1 MAVKGIRVGVAA
13 RGVFVVV
20 ALGAVS
26 GVLASSVSAAPK
38 SEVVYESVRSGPMNS
53 FFEWGPVGFPM
64 IGQTVTI
71 STPIRVDEVR
81 FFPDELSRW
90 KKLEYITRNQNGE
103 YDQAW
108 IESRFSG
115 KVPVDST
122 LEIWKYL
129 GEGAIPDSFDTL
141 EGFESVYR
149 ATTGKDIQLG
159 KPYTIPVKPA
169 VVLEPGRYFVS
180 LGMESPDK
188 NIAALRFWGQQNGT
202 NKKGGYGHDVPNPP
216 CKYKPTRDSTKGDRA
231 YKIDGSAMTPY
242 GPFPGTIG
250 FGTKFIEQDT
260 KVTECVVRGQ
270 YGDADMIWNPGDL
283 QMELIGRKVAR

>member
-1 MAVKGIRVGVAA
+1 MKASHLFGAAAAAVMVI
-13 RGVFVVV
+13 
-20 ALGAVS
+20 GAV
-26 GVLASSVSAAPK
+26 APSSVAAPK
-38 SEVVYESVRSGPMNS
+38 KEVVYESVRSGLMNS
-53 FFEWGPVGFPM
+53 FFELSPRHFPQ
-64 IGQTVTI
+64 IGQSVTI
-71 STPIRVDEVR
+71 TAPVRVDEVR
-81 FFPDELSRW
+81 VFPDELSRW

-122 LEIWKYL
+122 LEIWKFL

-180 LGMESPDK
+180 LGIESPDT

-202 NKKGGYGHDVPNPP
+202 NKMGGYGHDVPNPP
-216 CKYKPTRDSTKGDRA
+216 CKYKPTKDSTPGDSA
-231 YKIDGSAMTPY
+231 YKLNATDKAPS
-242 GPFPGTIG
+242 GPPPGTVG
-250 FGTKFIEQDT
+250 FGTTFMEQDT
-260 KVTECVVRGQ
+260 KVTECAVRGQ

-283 QMELIGRKVAR
+283 QLDLIGRKVTR